1 MDYLNS
7 ILERKRADLKK
18 ILPLEGKLRA
28 SAIQRNDYAGFRTAV
43 DLGENR
49 LSVVPE
55 MSRVHP
61 VLNLRESNQDLRH
74 LYGMFIQGGAQGIS
88 IAVEPEVYG
97 GSWDM
102 VSTISRISTVPVM
115 ARDVFIHPA
124 MICQAI
130 VSGADAVNLVAAALP
145 EKDLEDLYRMASGLG
160 LDVMMEVHT
169 LNELETAMD
178 LEAEFVCINNA
189 DPHTLQ
195 ANPAVT
201 EKLIEEIPASVTV
214 LAAGGIRTVEDAR
227 RMLDAGANGVILPR
241 ISWKPFWR
249 SGRNDFSSCTI
260 YNRQAQSVPAWRNAG
275 LKPLPRFFQSW
286 LSRNGKGP
294 GIVSLSVWI

>member
-7 ILERKRADLKK
+7 ILGRKRADLKK
-18 ILPLEGKLRA
+18 LLPLEGKLRA

-43 DLGENR
+43 DLGETR

-55 MSRVHP
+55 ISRVHP
-61 VLNLRESNQDLRH
+61 ALRLQEGVQDIRH
-74 LYGMFIQGGAQGIS
+74 MYGMFLQGGAQGIS

-102 VSTISRISTVPVM
+102 VSTVSRISSIPVM

-145 EKDLEDLYRMASGLG
+145 AKDLSELYRMASGLG

-169 LNELETAMD
+169 LKELETVMD
-178 LEAEFVCINNA
+178 LEAEFICINNA

-214 LAAGGIRTVEDAR
+214 LSAGGIRTVEDAR
-227 RMLDAGANGVILPR
+227 RMLDAGANGVLLQDELARMDIPHDFMEAILALR
-241 ISWKPFWR
+241 A
-249 SGRNDFSSCTI
+249 D
-260 YNRQAQSVPAWRNAG
+260 
-275 LKPLPRFFQSW
+275 
-286 LSRNGKGP
+286 
-294 GIVSLSVWI
+294 